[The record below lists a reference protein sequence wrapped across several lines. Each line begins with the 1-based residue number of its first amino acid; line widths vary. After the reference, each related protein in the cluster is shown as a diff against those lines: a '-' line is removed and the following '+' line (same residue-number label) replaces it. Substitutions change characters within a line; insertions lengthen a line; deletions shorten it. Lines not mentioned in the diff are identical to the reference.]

1 VINNHVE
8 GTKFLWLTNLPAPY
22 RLPIWD
28 SIGKRGS
35 LKVLFSMKEQNYRN
49 WNIKDKTAFTFEFLS
64 KPSLRFGELDLIFG
78 VSGTSDSIKCADVV
92 FVGGWDSFFYINAL
106 KYSRKIKKPT
116 ILFYESTRASHR
128 FSGFFVRKLRSWVFS
143 LADHVVT
150 VGHESTRAALD
161 IGVPS
166 SKILT
171 LFNPVDVA
179 WFADFAS
186 ENRVT
191 DETGH
196 HFLYVGQL
204 IARKNVKT
212 LIDAFSK
219 ICEPDDRLTI
229 VGDGPLAEELKSHT
243 REIGLDG
250 VVEFTGNKTQEQVG
264 LEYARANTLILPST
278 KEVWGLVVNE
288 ALACGLHVVVSR
300 AAGVAEFVEP
310 MGGAFITDPEVDQMA
325 KALESSRAQWSGPI
339 PSPEIMAFTP
349 EKFADAISVLAEDLC
364 RKL

>member
-1 VINNHVE
+1 ME

-143 LADHVVT
+143 LADHIVT
-150 VGHESTRAALD
+150 IGHESTRAALD

-171 LFNPVDVA
+171 LFNPADVA

-191 DETGH
+191 DQTGH

-278 KEVWGLVVNE
+278 NEVWGLVVNE
-288 ALACGLHVVVSR
+288 ALACGLHVVVSH

-349 EKFADAISVLAEDLC
+349 ERFADEFMALVERILSN
-364 RKL
+364 RNSF